1 MALRLIHLLER
12 RRLRNLE
19 SLVGRSGGILRYEV
33 LDIPLLDKAML
44 GLYAYM
50 IIIILDMTFRM
61 SSRALK
67 TKGTHLLNKTYL

>member
-1 MALRLIHLLER
+1 MALRLIHLLDR
-12 RRLRNLE
+12 RRLRHLGSLE
-19 SLVGRSGGILRYEV
+19 GKSRGILRYDV
-33 LDIPLLDKAML
+33 LHVPLLDKAML

-67 TKGTHLLNKTYL
+67 TESTHLLNKTYL